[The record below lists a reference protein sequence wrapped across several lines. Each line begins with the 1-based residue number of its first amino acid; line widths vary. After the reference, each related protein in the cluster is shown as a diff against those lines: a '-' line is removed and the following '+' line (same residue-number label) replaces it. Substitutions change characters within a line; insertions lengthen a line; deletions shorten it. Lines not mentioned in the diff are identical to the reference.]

1 MRVLDGLAALQ
12 GLDLRSQPDALE
24 SRSVVSVG
32 VFDGVHL
39 GHQRLLHELV
49 EMASELKGVPT
60 VVTFRNHPDAVL
72 RGEAPPALVSVP
84 HRLRL
89 LRRAGVQRTLLLT
102 FDDDVRNLTP
112 EAFARD
118 VLVDGLRTRGLLLG
132 YDSAMG
138 KDRAG
143 TPSRFREL
151 GAVLGFEVREA
162 PRFEVDGQPVSSTL
176 IRRAITAGDL
186 DTAHR
191 LLGRWPSAL
200 GEVVAGDGR
209 GRGLGFPTANVLP
222 QSPMLP
228 PNGVYA
234 AQVILAGET
243 RPAVANLGHRPTF
256 DAPAAPPVL
265 EVHLLDFEGDLY
277 GQTLEVCFLAHL
289 RDEQR
294 FSGPDALKTQI
305 DLDIGRA
312 RALLAT

>member
-12 GLDLRSQPDALE
+12 GLDLGRQPDALE

-49 EMASELKGVPT
+49 EMASELEGVPT

-72 RGEAPPALVSVP
+72 RGEAPPSLVSVP

-89 LRRAGVQRTLLLT
+89 LRRAGVERTLLLT
-102 FDDDVRNLTP
+102 FDDEVRNLTP
-112 EAFARD
+112 EMFARD
-118 VLVDGLRTRGLLLG
+118 VLAAGLRTRGLLLG

-143 TPSRFREL
+143 TPARFREL
-151 GAVLGFEVREA
+151 GATLGFEVREA
-162 PRFEVDGQPVSSTL
+162 QPFEVDGKPVSSTL
-176 IRRAITAGDL
+176 IRRAITDGDL

-191 LLGRWPSAL
+191 LLGRWPSAM

-209 GRGLGFPTANVLP
+209 GRGLGFPTANLLP
-222 QSPMLP
+222 QSTVLP

-234 AQVILAGET
+234 AQVIQAAET
-243 RPAVANLGHRPTF
+243 LPAVANLGHRPTF
-256 DAPAAPPVL
+256 DSPAATPVL
-265 EVHLLDFEGDLY
+265 EVHLLDYDGDLY

-294 FSGPDALKTQI
+294 FSGPEALKTQI
-305 DLDIGRA
+305 GLDIDRA

>member
-12 GLDLRSQPDALE
+12 GLDLERTPDALE
-24 SRSVVSVG
+24 SSSVVSVG

-39 GHQRLLHELV
+39 GHQRLLHELI

-72 RGEAPPALVSVP
+72 RGEAPPSLVSVP

-89 LRRAGVQRTLLLT
+89 LRRAGVERVLLLT
-102 FDDDVRNLTP
+102 FDDEVRNWTP
-112 EAFARD
+112 EFFASD
-118 VLVDGLRTRGLLLG
+118 VLAAGLRARGLLLG

-143 TPSRFREL
+143 TPARFREL
-151 GAVLGFEVREA
+151 GAEHGFEVREA
-162 PRFEVDGQPVSSTL
+162 QSFLVDGQPVSSTL
-176 IRRAITAGDL
+176 IRAAISGGDL

-200 GEVVAGDGR
+200 GEVVPGDGR
-209 GRGLGFPTANVLP
+209 GKGLGFPTANVLP
-222 QSPMLP
+222 QSPVLP

-234 AQVILAGET
+234 AQVLLAGET

-256 DAPAAPPVL
+256 EAQPETPVL
-265 EVHLLDFEGDLY
+265 EVHVLDFDQNLY

-294 FSGPDALKTQI
+294 FSGPEELKTQI
-305 DLDIGRA
+305 DLDIDRA